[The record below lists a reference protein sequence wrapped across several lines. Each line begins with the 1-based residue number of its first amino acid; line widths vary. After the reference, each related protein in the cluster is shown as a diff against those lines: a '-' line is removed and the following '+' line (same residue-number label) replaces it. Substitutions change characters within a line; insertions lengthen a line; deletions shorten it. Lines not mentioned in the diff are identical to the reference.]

1 MVLNC
6 NNLKLLGGAS
16 EMRPDRIESDDAG
29 QDSFLDVIANVV
41 GVLIILVMLVG
52 VRASHRLL
60 VAQKSPSTPVE
71 IESTSEDAPPDM
83 SRLRQELKTTTQVAL
98 AIQRANAEKAQR
110 IFAIAHES
118 AAYDKQRIQLAMHRS
133 IIEDD
138 IQQRRQR
145 LSSER
150 QREFDVQRQL
160 LESQI
165 KLDELAQEQLTL
177 VAAPDVVEEIESIPT
192 PLAKTI
198 EGQSIHLRLSNGLV
212 SIVPFEEMLAEINH
226 RVDDIQRRLQSSG
239 TAVEMV
245 GPIDGYRL
253 KFTARS
259 RAANDSIG
267 GPRVGQL
274 QRTVV
279 DQYAEISPVSD
290 VIGQNV
296 EQALMP
302 GSTLYRHLQSHRRA
316 RTSVVVWLYTDS
328 FDEFRPLK
336 RAIWEMGFSLATRP
350 MEPGS
355 KIGASPHGTRA
366 AAQ

>member
-1 MVLNC
+1 
-6 NNLKLLGGAS
+6 
-16 EMRPDRIESDDAG
+16 MRPDRYESNEEG

-52 VRASHRLL
+52 VRTSHRLV
-60 VAQKSPSTPVE
+60 VAQNSPSTPVVE
-71 IESTSEDAPPDM
+71 IDPAPEDA
-83 SRLRQELKTTTQVAL
+83 SRLRRELKTATQETL
-98 AIQRANAEKAQR
+98 AVQRSNKEKAQR
-110 IFAIAHES
+110 ILALAYESKAH
-118 AAYDKQRIQLAMHRS
+118 DQQRIRLAMHRS
-133 IIEDD
+133 IIEND
-138 IQQRRQR
+138 IATRRQR
-145 LSSER
+145 LDSQR

-160 LESQI
+160 MESQL

-177 VAAPDVVEEIESIPT
+177 VSAPDVVEEIESIPT
-192 PLAKTI
+192 PLARTI

-212 SIVPFEEMLAEINH
+212 SIVPLEEMLAEINN
-226 RVDDIQRRLQSSG
+226 RVDDIRRRLQSSG

-253 KFTARS
+253 KFTATS
-259 RAANDSIG
+259 RAASDSIG

-302 GSTLYRHLQSHRRA
+302 GSTVYRHLQSHRRA
-316 RTSVVVWLYTDS
+316 RIPVVVWLYTDS

-355 KIGASPHGTRA
+355 KIGASPHGTHA